1 MAGLTYENIYYI
13 NLVVC
18 VFSAIANLLIFVAYI
33 YFRDLRNYSFRLV
46 FYLAI
51 SELLTCTGTL

>member
-1 MAGLTYENIYYI
+1 MAGLTYANIYYI

-33 YFRDLRNYSFRLV
+33 YFKDLRNYSFRLV

-51 SELLTCTGTL
+51 SELLTCTGTF